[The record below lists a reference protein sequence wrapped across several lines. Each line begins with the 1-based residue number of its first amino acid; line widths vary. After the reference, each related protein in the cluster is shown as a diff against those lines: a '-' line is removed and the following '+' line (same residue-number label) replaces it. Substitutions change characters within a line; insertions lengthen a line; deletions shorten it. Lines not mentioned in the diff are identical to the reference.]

1 MFWEVYA
8 LDRQEY
14 LKSLTEQI
22 RTKRA
27 RTMVAEEV
35 EAHIEDQK
43 QDFMA
48 HGLGEEEAESMA
60 VVEMGDPVEAG
71 VKLDRVHRPK
81 MEWTVLM
88 AILII
93 SIMGLILQAVVTS
106 SFPTMDMSTLEAFK
120 DNFLYGGIWS
130 AMLIG
135 IAVMLGICYLDYSIL
150 VKWSF
155 PIWAVMQIPAV
166 FSIVSKI
173 FFDETMWIG
182 PMVNGRSVVQMLLSY
197 LVIPFYAGTIYH
209 FRRKG
214 TKGLLISTVCLG
226 ISVLTDLMIPF
237 MSSAVVTG
245 ITGLVLLHVAVCKG
259 WFGENKKKF
268 LIRMWGVI
276 GICLILMSGITFWG
290 NGRFVTDYQ
299 VHRLEALIT
308 GEHWDYTRGAVADVA
323 NTAKDQNSSKWHE
336 SQSSGKIEVTDPYN
350 GAAEVEAVTLYNYAR
365 ND

>member
-22 RTKRA
+22 RIKRA

-88 AILII
+88 AILVI

-106 SFPTMDMSTLEAFK
+106 SFPTMNMSTLEAFK

-135 IAVMLGICYLDYSIL
+135 IAVMLG
-150 VKWSF
+150 
-155 PIWAVMQIPAV
+155 
-166 FSIVSKI
+166 
-173 FFDETMWIG
+173 
-182 PMVNGRSVVQMLLSY
+182 NLLSGLFY
-197 LVIPFYAGTIYH
+197 ISKVVI
-209 FRRKG
+209 
-214 TKGLLISTVCLG
+214 SNLG
-226 ISVLTDLMIPF
+226 SHAD
-237 MSSAVVTG
+237 TG
-245 ITGLVLLHVAVCKG
+245 SLFH
-259 WFGENKKKF
+259 
-268 LIRMWGVI
+268 
-276 GICLILMSGITFWG
+276 S
-290 NGRFVTDYQ
+290 
-299 VHRLEALIT
+299 
-308 GEHWDYTRGAVADVA
+308 
-323 NTAKDQNSSKWHE
+323 
-336 SQSSGKIEVTDPYN
+336 
-350 GAAEVEAVTLYNYAR
+350 
-365 ND
+365 

>member
-88 AILII
+88 AILVI

-106 SFPTMDMSTLEAFK
+106 SFPTMNMSTLEAFK

-155 PIWAVMQIPAV
+155 PIWVVMQIPAV
-166 FSIVSKI
+166 FSIVMRI
-173 FFDETMWIG
+173 EWLC
-182 PMVNGRSVVQMLLSY
+182 LLQ
-197 LVIPFYAGTIYH
+197 H
-209 FRRKG
+209 QKH
-214 TKGLLISTVCLG
+214 LI
-226 ISVLTDLMIPF
+226 
-237 MSSAVVTG
+237 
-245 ITGLVLLHVAVCKG
+245 
-259 WFGENKKKF
+259 
-268 LIRMWGVI
+268 
-276 GICLILMSGITFWG
+276 
-290 NGRFVTDYQ
+290 
-299 VHRLEALIT
+299 
-308 GEHWDYTRGAVADVA
+308 
-323 NTAKDQNSSKWHE
+323 
-336 SQSSGKIEVTDPYN
+336 
-350 GAAEVEAVTLYNYAR
+350 
-365 ND
+365 

>member
-35 EAHIEDQK
+35 EAHIEDQER
-43 QDFMA
+43 DFMA

-81 MEWTVLM
+81 MGWTVLM

-93 SIMGLILQAVVTS
+93 SIMGLILQAVVAS
-106 SFPTMDMSTLEAFK
+106 SFPTMNMSTLEALK

-135 IAVMLGICYLDYSIL
+135 IAVMLGYLLSGLRSVL

-166 FSIVSKI
+166 VYS
-173 FFDETMWIG
+173 
-182 PMVNGRSVVQMLLSY
+182 
-197 LVIPFYAGTIYH
+197 
-209 FRRKG
+209 
-214 TKGLLISTVCLG
+214 
-226 ISVLTDLMIPF
+226 
-237 MSSAVVTG
+237 
-245 ITGLVLLHVAVCKG
+245 
-259 WFGENKKKF
+259 
-268 LIRMWGVI
+268 
-276 GICLILMSGITFWG
+276 
-290 NGRFVTDYQ
+290 
-299 VHRLEALIT
+299 
-308 GEHWDYTRGAVADVA
+308 
-323 NTAKDQNSSKWHE
+323 
-336 SQSSGKIEVTDPYN
+336 
-350 GAAEVEAVTLYNYAR
+350 
-365 ND
+365 

>member
-135 IAVMLGICYLDYSIL
+135 ISKSLSLAGERIGYLTIPTEFEDSENVIKAVRLAMGRLGFVNAPALFQRIVGECIDEQVDLEYYAKNREILYGTLKQCGYECIEPKGAFYIFVKAPDNNEERFLELARKRHLIFVGGSSFGYSGYVRL
-150 VKWSF
+150 SF
-155 PIWAVMQIPAV
+155 CCKYEVLQRAADALKQLADDCKIN
-166 FSIVSKI
+166 SIS
-173 FFDETMWIG
+173 
-182 PMVNGRSVVQMLLSY
+182 
-197 LVIPFYAGTIYH
+197 TIYEY
-209 FRRKG
+209 R
-214 TKGLLISTVCLG
+214 
-226 ISVLTDLMIPF
+226 
-237 MSSAVVTG
+237 
-245 ITGLVLLHVAVCKG
+245 
-259 WFGENKKKF
+259 
-268 LIRMWGVI
+268 
-276 GICLILMSGITFWG
+276 
-290 NGRFVTDYQ
+290 
-299 VHRLEALIT
+299 
-308 GEHWDYTRGAVADVA
+308 
-323 NTAKDQNSSKWHE
+323 
-336 SQSSGKIEVTDPYN
+336 
-350 GAAEVEAVTLYNYAR
+350 
-365 ND
+365 

>member
-27 RTMVAEEV
+27 RIMVAEEV

-60 VVEMGDPVEAG
+60 VVEMGDPVETG

-135 IAVMLGICYLDYSIL
+135 IMQVSSNLAGEKEKHRHIRLKIMLQ
-150 VKWSF
+150 
-155 PIWAVMQIPAV
+155 MQKKLFRKA
-166 FSIVSKI
+166 
-173 FFDETMWIG
+173 M
-182 PMVNGRSVVQMLLSY
+182 ML
-197 LVIPFYAGTIYH
+197 
-209 FRRKG
+209 
-214 TKGLLISTVCLG
+214 
-226 ISVLTDLMIPF
+226 
-237 MSSAVVTG
+237 
-245 ITGLVLLHVAVCKG
+245 
-259 WFGENKKKF
+259 
-268 LIRMWGVI
+268 
-276 GICLILMSGITFWG
+276 
-290 NGRFVTDYQ
+290 
-299 VHRLEALIT
+299 
-308 GEHWDYTRGAVADVA
+308 
-323 NTAKDQNSSKWHE
+323 
-336 SQSSGKIEVTDPYN
+336 
-350 GAAEVEAVTLYNYAR
+350 
-365 ND
+365 

>member
-81 MEWTVLM
+81 MEWTVLT
-88 AILII
+88 AILVIN
-93 SIMGLILQAVVTS
+93 IMGLILQAVVTS
-106 SFPTMDMSTLEAFK
+106 SFPTMNMSTLEAFK

-182 PMVNGRSVVQMLLSY
+182 PMVNGRSIVQMLLSY
-197 LVIPFYAGTIYH
+197 LVIPFYAGTINH
-209 FRRKG
+209 FRGKERK
-214 TKGLLISTVCLG
+214 
-226 ISVLTDLMIPF
+226 D
-237 MSSAVVTG
+237 
-245 ITGLVLLHVAVCKG
+245 
-259 WFGENKKKF
+259 
-268 LIRMWGVI
+268 
-276 GICLILMSGITFWG
+276 
-290 NGRFVTDYQ
+290 
-299 VHRLEALIT
+299 
-308 GEHWDYTRGAVADVA
+308 
-323 NTAKDQNSSKWHE
+323 
-336 SQSSGKIEVTDPYN
+336 
-350 GAAEVEAVTLYNYAR
+350 
-365 ND
+365 

>member
-81 MEWTVLM
+81 MEWT
-88 AILII
+88 
-93 SIMGLILQAVVTS
+93 GLILQAVVTS
-106 SFPTMDMSTLEAFK
+106 SFPTMNMSTLEAFK

-155 PIWAVMQIPAV
+155 PIWVVMQIPAV
-166 FSIVSKI
+166 FSIISKI
-173 FFDETMWIG
+173 FF
-182 PMVNGRSVVQMLLSY
+182 
-197 LVIPFYAGTIYH
+197 
-209 FRRKG
+209 
-214 TKGLLISTVCLG
+214 
-226 ISVLTDLMIPF
+226 
-237 MSSAVVTG
+237 
-245 ITGLVLLHVAVCKG
+245 
-259 WFGENKKKF
+259 
-268 LIRMWGVI
+268 
-276 GICLILMSGITFWG
+276 
-290 NGRFVTDYQ
+290 
-299 VHRLEALIT
+299 
-308 GEHWDYTRGAVADVA
+308 
-323 NTAKDQNSSKWHE
+323 
-336 SQSSGKIEVTDPYN
+336 
-350 GAAEVEAVTLYNYAR
+350 
-365 ND
+365 